1 MWKISSISLTWKVF
15 IFMSFSIAFY
25 KKKLR
30 KSLSRRNANEKK
42 NSLNKQKH
50 WYLIHTWSDQAFNA
64 TVVNQ
69 TLPSLYCASL
79 EITFTVPLMFCV
91 VKVEIPRAGLVFR
104 GALDSNWNVKGVLEK
119 KLLPLPLTLS
129 LCGLLN
135 HPKQSFQMGAGL
147 IMG

>member
-1 MWKISSISLTWKVF
+1 L
-15 IFMSFSIAFY
+15 
-25 KKKLR
+25 
-30 KSLSRRNANEKK
+30 
-42 NSLNKQKH
+42 H
-50 WYLIHTWSDQAFNA
+50 GG
-64 TVVNQ
+64 
-69 TLPSLYCASL
+69 SL
-79 EITFTVPLMFCV
+79 EITLTAPKMLCI
-91 VKVEIPRAGLVFR
+91 KVEIPRAGLVFR